1 MSVCGDSPTGR
12 MRRVKRRAGSATGA
26 MGLCRAQMMQKPAP
40 DDGSAPLQR
49 RRGDAR
55 KALLRVLVMASW
67 RGD

>member
-1 MSVCGDSPTGR
+1 M
-12 MRRVKRRAGSATGA
+12 KRRAGSATGA

-55 KALLRVLVMASW
+55 KALLRVLVLASW